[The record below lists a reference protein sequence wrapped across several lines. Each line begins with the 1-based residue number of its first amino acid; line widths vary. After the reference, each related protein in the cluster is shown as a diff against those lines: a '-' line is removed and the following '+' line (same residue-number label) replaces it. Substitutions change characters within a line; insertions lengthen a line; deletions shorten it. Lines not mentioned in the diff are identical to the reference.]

1 MAETKYLRPMKAS
14 RRRPTP
20 GDVFVM
26 NLVNGR
32 YLYGR
37 VILADR
43 PRNVAPMP
51 GSNLIQV
58 YDTLTD
64 EPVLDAPLGP
74 ERLLIAPLFIN
85 RLPWTVGLFATIASR
100 PLLETD
106 RLRRYCFR
114 RWTGAFLDE
123 NGDQLAQRSEPCG
136 EWSLASYGVL
146 DSAIGEA
153 LGHLATT

>member
-1 MAETKYLRPMKAS
+1 MVETKYLRPMKRS
-14 RRRPTP
+14 RRRPAP

-26 NLVNGR
+26 NLTNGR

-43 PRNVAPMP
+43 PREVAPMP

-58 YDTLTD
+58 YDLVTD
-64 EPVLDAPLGP
+64 KPVPDAPLSP
-74 ERLLIAPLFIN
+74 ERLLIPPLFIN
-85 RLPWTVGLFATIASR
+85 RLPSTVGLFATIASR
-100 PLLETD
+100 ALLEGD
-106 RLRRYCFR
+106 RLRCYCFR

-123 NGDQLAQRSEPCG
+123 NGDQLGQRSEPCG
-136 EWSLASYGVL
+136 DWSLASYGVL
-146 DSAIGEA
+146 DNAVGDA